1 MVRKLWNITKKHNRE
16 LAVKTASAI
25 VNYAKQQNV
34 DVIVFEHLDM
44 KGRKRGSK
52 RQLLHM
58 WNKNTIQKIVTNK
71 AHSSGIRISHICARN
86 TSKLAYDST
95 GYVLRGKDAGL
106 STYELCK
113 FQTGKIYNCDLS
125 ASYNIGARYFIRE
138 IEKIYTGKSIC
149 KKISIWS
156 DIQAKV
162 PECQRRTQ
170 NTLSTLR
177 AIHQY
182 LAI

>member
-1 MVRKLWNITKKHNRE
+1 MFLFLPE
-16 LAVKTASAI
+16 FPAI
-25 VNYAKQQNV
+25 QGFEDNHIGQNKSLCL
-34 DVIVFEHLDM
+34 LDLIYYSI
-44 KGRKRGSK
+44 RLDLSIIISF
-52 RQLLHM
+52 LLRC
-58 WNKNTIQKIVTNK
+58 K
-71 AHSSGIRISHICARN
+71 
-86 TSKLAYDST
+86 TSKIMITFKNFSRCVIFCYICHWILANPI
-95 GYVLRGKDAGL
+95 RGKDAGL